1 MIFAGGFKYYWRRYL
16 GWFPWQP
23 CLVCQHWYW
32 GGLPFKGWQ
41 ACYQEYCSK
50 DCHDL
55 AEL

>member
-50 DCHDL
+50 ECHDL